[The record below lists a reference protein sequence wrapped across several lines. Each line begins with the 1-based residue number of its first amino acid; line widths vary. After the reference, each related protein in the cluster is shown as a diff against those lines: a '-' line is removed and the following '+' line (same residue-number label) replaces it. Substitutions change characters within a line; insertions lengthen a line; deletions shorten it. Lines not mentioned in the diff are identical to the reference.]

1 MARTR
6 IGFVGLALLL
16 GWLTAMPTQVSA
28 EYFIDVYGGVAST
41 ASADVSVSVRE
52 STGRAL
58 CFLFCSPE
66 TKTHK
71 ATQKVDFDSSFT
83 IGGRL
88 GYWAES
94 YPWLGGAID
103 GSSFQADGDNVEISV
118 STVSLL
124 LMVRWPFLLTSPEI
138 PKGRLQP
145 YVGVGPGFFFADMS
159 ADFRPTVS
167 KKVDASARGVGL
179 DVRAG
184 LAWKFHPHVAIFGE
198 YRFTGVSLNQNTDC
212 KTLFCPKPNNRIEE
226 TTLTTN
232 HVLAGLS
239 FRF

>member
-16 GWLTAMPTQVSA
+16 GWLTALPTQVSA

-41 ASADVSVSVRE
+41 ASADVSVSVVER
-52 STGRAL
+52 TGRTICVFPIG
-58 CFLFCSPE
+58 CFRE

-118 STVSLL
+118 STVSPL

-145 YVGVGPGFFFADMS
+145 YVGVGPAFVSADMS
-159 ADFRPTVS
+159 ADFRPTVPS
-167 KKVDASARGVGL
+167 KVDHTSQGVGL

-184 LAWKFHPHVAIFGE
+184 LAWQFHPHVAIFGE
-198 YRFTGVSLNQNTDC
+198 YRFTSVSLNWNI
-212 KTLFCPKPNNRIEE
+212 RIEE
-226 TTLTTN
+226 YTLTTN